1 MRKVALVTGSTRGI
15 GLNIVQKLAE
25 NNYNV
30 IITGKST
37 NDPVR
42 GDIYKAEEL
51 IKKIQCRY
59 ISNTIRYKK
68 FIFN

>member
-37 NDPVR
+37 NDPVG
-42 GDIYKAEEL
+42 GDIYQAEEL
-51 IKKIQCRY
+51 IKK
-59 ISNTIRYKK
+59 NTK
-68 FIFN
+68 